1 MVGVEGFKVSADA
14 SLAPNAHPLQM
25 SEKKSMKLKFKG
37 EKSHKKHRADDASG
51 SRKRKREED
60 NGEHDTGW

>member
-1 MVGVEGFKVSADA
+1 
-14 SLAPNAHPLQM
+14 M
-25 SEKKSMKLKFKG
+25 SEKKSLKLKFKG

-60 NGEHDTGW
+60 SGEHDTGR